1 VALAVGAVV
10 ALAVGVVVGVDDTAV
25 VGAAVARDDALG
37 LAELLQ
43 PAISIA
49 PITMVRP
56 RNRRVPPDTCV
67 VLVA

>member
-1 VALAVGAVV
+1 VALAVGVV
-10 ALAVGVVVGVDDTAV
+10 VGVVVGVDDTAV

-37 LAELLQ
+37 LVELLQ

>member
-25 VGAAVARDDALG
+25 LGAAVARDDALG
-37 LAELLQ
+37 LAELQ

-49 PITMVRP
+49 PITVRP
-56 RNRRVPPDTCV
+56 HNRLVPRDTCV